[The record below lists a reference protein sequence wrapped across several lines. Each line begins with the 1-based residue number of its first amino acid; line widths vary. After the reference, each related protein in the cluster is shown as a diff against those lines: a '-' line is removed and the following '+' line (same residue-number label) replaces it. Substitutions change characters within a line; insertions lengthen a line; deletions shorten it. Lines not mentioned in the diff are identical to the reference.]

1 MGGST
6 RLRVGAMIGLVVL
19 LAGAWAGRSALGI
32 EWSLESLREL
42 VADLGVWGPAAF
54 VVLLALRSVLFI
66 PSQLLLIGA
75 GVCFG
80 LAAGTLY
87 GAIGV
92 TLSAALAFAVARWLG
107 REAILS
113 QVPPRFRGILEGA
126 GVGGTAAVVF
136 VGTAYPVGP
145 VSAYH
150 AGAALTGMPAW
161 SFVAA
166 VFPGAAI
173 RAGVYSA
180 FGSRLGDGDLRGVL
194 LAGAALL
201 LLALPLA
208 LPRPRRWIFERL
220 GLAGRG
226 EREGGGADPGR

>member
-1 MGGST
+1 MRGNAG
-6 RLRVGAMIGLVVL
+6 LRTGALIALVVL
-19 LAGAWAGRSALGI
+19 LAGAWAGRTALGI
-32 EWSLESLREL
+32 EWSLESLRTL
-42 VADLGVWGPAAF
+42 VAGLGAWGPAVF

-66 PSQLLLIGA
+66 PSQILLIGA
-75 GVCFG
+75 GICFG
-80 LAAGTLY
+80 IGAGTLY

-92 TLSAALAFAVARWLG
+92 TLSAALAFALARWLG

-113 QVPPRFRGILEGA
+113 QVPPRFRGMLDGA

-136 VGTAYPVGP
+136 LGTAYPVGP

-173 RAGVYSA
+173 RAAVYSA
-180 FGSRLGDGDLRGVL
+180 FGSRLGDGDLYGVL
-194 LAGAALL
+194 LAGGGLL
-201 LLALPLA
+201 LLVLPLA
-208 LPRPRRWIFERL
+208 LPRPRRWLIEML
-220 GLAGRG
+220 GVSGRG
-226 EREGGGADPGR
+226 QRGPGGPDASP

>member
-1 MGGST
+1 MRGST
-6 RLRVGAMIGLVVL
+6 RLRVGGMIGLVVL

-42 VADLGVWGPAAF
+42 VAGLGVWGPAVF
-54 VVLLALRSVLFI
+54 VILLALRSVLFI

-92 TLSAALAFAVARWLG
+92 TLSAALAFALARWLG

-113 QVPPRFRGILEGA
+113 QIPPRFRGILEGA

-136 VGTAYPVGP
+136 IGTAYPVGP

-150 AGAALTGMPAW
+150 AAAALTGMPAW

-194 LAGAALL
+194 LAGGALL

-208 LPRPRRWIFERL
+208 LPRPRRWIFEVL
-220 GLAGRG
+220 GFSGRG
-226 EREGGGADPGR
+226 EREGDGADPGR

>member
-1 MGGST
+1 MQASA
-6 RLRVGAMIGLVVL
+6 RIRIAGLIALAVVL
-19 LAGAWAGRSALGI
+19 GGAWAGRTALGV
-32 EWSLESLREL
+32 EWSLDGLRTL
-42 VADLGVWGPAAF
+42 VTGLGAWGPAVF
-54 VVLLALRSVLFI
+54 VALLALRSVLFI

-80 LAAGTLY
+80 IKAGTLY

-92 TLSAALAFAVARWLG
+92 TLSAALAFALARWLG
-107 REAILS
+107 REAILA
-113 QVPPRFRGILEGA
+113 QVPPRFRRLLDGA
-126 GVGGTAAVVF
+126 GVGGTAALVF
-136 VGTAYPVGP
+136 LGTAYPVGP

-150 AGAALTGMPAW
+150 AGAALTAMPAW
-161 SFVAA
+161 VFVGA

-201 LLALPLA
+201 LLVLPLV
-208 LPRPRRWIFERL
+208 LPGPRRWAMGAL
-220 GLAGRG
+220 GLGRG
-226 EREGGGADPGR
+226 RHDAGAPPAGGA